1 MTMAWKP
8 SAMTSSSEKKSEPCS
23 SSVWL
28 REPTAPDSNLKMA
41 TVARLLRF
49 SKGTCRARETV
60 FLGDGLLLCVRQHI
74 DKLCQ
79 RAQQAPWAG
88 VLERVCVARRWPV
101 AVCAAAHQ

>member
-1 MTMAWKP
+1 MAWKP

-49 SKGTCRARETV
+49 SKGTCRASRTV
-60 FLGDGLLLCVRQHI
+60 TIESGLLLHVSGSTSTECVKGPSRHHGQVSSSTRS
-74 DKLCQ
+74 K
-79 RAQQAPWAG
+79 
-88 VLERVCVARRWPV
+88 
-101 AVCAAAHQ
+101 